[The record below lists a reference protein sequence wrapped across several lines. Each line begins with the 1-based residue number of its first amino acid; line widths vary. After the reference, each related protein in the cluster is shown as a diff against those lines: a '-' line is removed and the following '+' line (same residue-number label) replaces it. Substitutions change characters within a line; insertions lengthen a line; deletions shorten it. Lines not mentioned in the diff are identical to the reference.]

1 MKFKL
6 RLLLSLLP
14 FADPFAD
21 DGEAPFLRRNLR
33 SEINRIFLF
42 FFFFFFLK
50 FLERTRNDARRGPF
64 SIAKRGASWKKKCPD
79 TRIDSS
85 DILDD
90 IYYVCTLDET
100 KRTILSY
107 TGARD

>member
-6 RLLLSLLP
+6 RLLLSLPP

-42 FFFFFFLK
+42 FPFFFLK
-50 FLERTRNDARRGPF
+50 FLERTRNDEARPFPHRGT
-64 SIAKRGASWKKKCPD
+64 SWEKKYGYEN
-79 TRIDSS
+79 R
-85 DILDD
+85 
-90 IYYVCTLDET
+90 
-100 KRTILSY
+100 
-107 TGARD
+107 

>member
-42 FFFFFFLK
+42 FFFFFF
-50 FLERTRNDARRGPF
+50 F
-64 SIAKRGASWKKKCPD
+64 
-79 TRIDSS
+79 
-85 DILDD
+85 
-90 IYYVCTLDET
+90 
-100 KRTILSY
+100 
-107 TGARD
+107 

>member
-42 FFFFFFLK
+42 FFFFFLK
-50 FLERTRNDARRGPF
+50 FLEKRSEDILPTRNVEHR
-64 SIAKRGASWKKKCPD
+64 
-79 TRIDSS
+79 
-85 DILDD
+85 
-90 IYYVCTLDET
+90 VCEEEN
-100 KRTILSY
+100 K
-107 TGARD
+107 